1 MPALTVRSESL
12 SMKFLA
18 FARNT
23 GARAALVVASVVA
36 AAPAFAVDPV
46 DAQAAL
52 ATLSGT
58 TTAFGPVLFG
68 LALAST
74 VILIGVAW
82 IKKGRGAAK

>member
-1 MPALTVRSESL
+1 
-12 SMKFLA
+12 MK
-18 FARNT
+18 N
-23 GARAALVVASVVA
+23 ARALAVKYGPRLAIVGGSLAAMASA
-36 AAPAFAVDPV
+36 HAVDPV

-74 VILIGVAW
+74 VIMIGIAW